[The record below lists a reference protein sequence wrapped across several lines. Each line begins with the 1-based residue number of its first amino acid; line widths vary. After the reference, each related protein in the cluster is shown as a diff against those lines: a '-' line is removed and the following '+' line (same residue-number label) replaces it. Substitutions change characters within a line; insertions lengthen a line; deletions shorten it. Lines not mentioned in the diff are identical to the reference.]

1 MGIAVFAGGC
11 FWCLEE
17 IFRRLK
23 GVNRVTSGY
32 TGGVK
37 TNPNYE
43 AVCTGDTGHAEAVRV
58 EYDPQI
64 ISYQE
69 LLNVFFSAHDP
80 TTLNRQGADV
90 GSQYRSAIFYTDDS
104 QKSVAEKTISDL
116 NNKKAFPKPV
126 VTELHKLETF
136 YPAEKYH
143 QSYYLEHSDQ
153 PYCRAVIE
161 PKLRKLFSN

>member
-1 MGIAVFAGGC
+1 MEVAVFAGGC

-23 GVNRVTSGY
+23 GVNTVTSGY
-32 TGGVK
+32 TGGHSSDPDYK
-37 TNPNYE
+37 
-43 AVCTGDTGHAEAVRV
+43 AVCTGSTGHAEAVRI
-58 EYDPQI
+58 EFEPDT

-69 LLNVFFSAHDP
+69 LLNVFFAAHDP

-90 GSQYRSAIFYTDDS
+90 GSQYRSAIFFTNEL
-104 QKSVAEKTISDL
+104 QKSVAENTIADL
-116 NNKKAFPKPV
+116 NRGQAFPKPL
-126 VTELHKLETF
+126 VTELQRLATF

-143 QSYYLEHSDQ
+143 QSYYQQHANQ

-161 PKLRKLFSN
+161 PKLKKLFKD